1 MEYSLALKTD
11 SVLEPVGQ
19 PEWMEYAHKDQEIG
33 EENLL
38 PILIKGMRLICER
51 WMRRACID
59 QVWVLSFDAWPEG
72 RAYVELPISPLSSV
86 VEVRT
91 LDDDGS
97 PTVIGST
104 LYWADTAS
112 EHGRLVLKPGTSII
126 PIRDVNGIEIE
137 FKSGYGPNKTDVP
150 DDLRLG
156 LLRAITDAYDT
167 GEQEVSEKAG
177 KILLPYQVM
186 DL

>member
-1 MEYSLALKTD
+1 MEYSLVLKTD
-11 SVLEPVGQ
+11 SALEPVGQ

-33 EENLL
+33 EEVLL
-38 PILIKGMRLICER
+38 PVLIKGMRKICER

-59 QVWVLSFDAWPEG
+59 QVWVLSFDAWPTG
-72 RAYVELPISPLSSV
+72 RPDVELPISPLSSI

-97 PTVIGST
+97 PTVIDDS
-104 LYWADTAS
+104 LYWIDTAS

-126 PIRDVNGIEIE
+126 PIRDVNGIEVE
-137 FKSGYGPNKTDVP
+137 FKTGYGDEKTDVP

-156 LLRAITDAYDT
+156 LMQAITDAYDT
-167 GEQEVSEKAG
+167 GEMEVSERASKL
-177 KILLPYQVM
+177 LLPYQVM
-186 DL
+186 DI